1 MKLTSTKTET
11 IEVEIELPAFFK
23 KGYHYY
29 AFFSEEKKFEIC
41 VIPSIGWVGIGKSDV
56 LTIAAEN
63 QISKAEF
70 DAAVQECASLAL
82 PILESI
88 ESELNNF

>member
-11 IEVEIELPAFFK
+11 IELEIELPAFFK
-23 KGYHYY
+23 KGHCYY
-29 AFFSEEKKFEIC
+29 AFFSEEKKFELNIM
-41 VIPSIGWVGIGKSDV
+41 PEIGWVGIGKPGIIMV
-56 LTIAAEN
+56 TAEN

-88 ESELNNF
+88 KSELNNF